1 MTWFHSFMAGA
12 VLETD
17 GVEKSE
23 NALAR
28 GHQLCTQLGIFEG
41 SLAELFPFFMML
53 STSKTKEVSQNFIV
67 LEL

>member
-1 MTWFHSFMAGA
+1 MAGA